1 MKAAREISPELAT
14 VSLPDS
20 YILATER
27 MTCGPSIRPHLLR
40 WPSRWPPVSLSWL
53 QEESFS
59 VPMWQKLTVA
69 GNKCGGTCFTSRET
83 FSGFSTGEAAPYLVC
98 SSPGCPQCECA
109 RDSMLTL
116 LFNSNKESRIL
127 VFVAVSTTRAR
138 ILCLLVPRHQ
148 MVVGLC
154 GFVYRKL

>member
-1 MKAAREISPELAT
+1 MIYLILRAMKAAREISPELAT

-69 GNKCGGTCFTSRET
+69 VGANVGVPAALPGET
-83 FSGFSTGEAAPYLVC
+83 FSGFSTGEAVSC
-98 SSPGCPQCECA
+98 
-109 RDSMLTL
+109 L
-116 LFNSNKESRIL
+116 LFSWL
-127 VFVAVSTTRAR
+127 ST
-138 ILCLLVPRHQ
+138 V
-148 MVVGLC
+148 
-154 GFVYRKL
+154 